1 MHKITVVT
9 LGPGSAQ
16 HLTLGVIE
24 ALKQARR
31 IVLRTQRHGAADY
44 LQGLGLPFTT
54 LDSLHMEEPD
64 FEAFAARAARELITL
79 AQKTPLCYGVADP
92 GADETVRVLLA
103 QAREHVI
110 VLAGVQLSAPMLA
123 AQDANCPPLI
133 TPATRLEVWDGQRPV
148 LLTELDSRALAGDC
162 KLQLLAHYDADC
174 LLYFFPPG
182 QAGTRHAI
190 LTELEELDRQP
201 RYDHTAGALLLPKAS
216 FHKQRY
222 DLQDLVLLMRKL
234 RAPDGCPWDRQ
245 QTHQTLARYLIEEAH
260 EAAFA
265 IGQGDWQALSD
276 ELGDVLLQ
284 VVFHATVGEET
295 GTLTLSDITSAI
307 CGKLIT
313 RHSHIF
319 GSDSLSTAQEVSDN
333 WDKIKSQERGQL
345 SQSDKMRA
353 LPTNLPPTL
362 RAIKVQEAAR
372 KVGFDWDDPR
382 GAFDKVL
389 EETQELLEDH
399 QAGRDIKP
407 ELGDLFF
414 ACINLAR
421 LLGADPDEVV
431 NMTTEKFIKRF
442 ALMEDAIKS
451 DQKVGKYLTLSEW
464 DVYWERSKQGE

>member
-1 MHKITVVT
+1 MHRITVVT
-9 LGPGSAQ
+9 LGPGSAK
-16 HLTLGVIE
+16 HLTLGGIE
-24 ALKQARR
+24 AFKQARR

-44 LQGLGLPFTT
+44 LRGLGLSFTT
-54 LDSLHMEEPD
+54 FDDLHMEEPD
-64 FEAFAARAARELITL
+64 FDAFAIRAVRELIAL
-79 AQKTPLCYGVADP
+79 AQKAPLCYGVADP
-92 GADETVRVLLA
+92 GADETVRALIG
-103 QAREHVI
+103 QAGELVT
-110 VLAGVQLSAPMLA
+110 VLAGVPLSAPLLA
-123 AQDANCPPLI
+123 VQDANDPPLI
-133 TPATRLEVWDGQRPV
+133 TPATRLQVWDGQRPI

-162 KLQLLAHYDADC
+162 KLQLLAWYDADC
-174 LLYFFPPG
+174 TLYFFPPG
-182 QAGTRHAI
+182 QAGTRHAM
-190 LTELEELDRQP
+190 LTVLEDLDRQP
-201 RYDHTAGALLLPKAS
+201 RYDHTAGALLLPKAPY
-216 FHKQRY
+216 HKQRY
-222 DLQDLVLLMRKL
+222 DMQDLVLLMRRL

-265 IGQGDWQALSD
+265 IGRGDWQAVAD

-295 GTLTLSDITSAI
+295 GTLTLSDITCAI
-307 CGKLIT
+307 CSKLIT

-319 GSDSLSTAQEVSDN
+319 GGDSLSTAQEVSDN
-333 WDKIKSQERGQL
+333 WDKIKTLERGEQ

-362 RAIKVQEAAR
+362 RALKVQEIAR
-372 KVGFDWDDPR
+372 KVGFDWDDSR

-399 QAGRDIKP
+399 QAGCDIRP

-431 NMTTEKFIKRF
+431 NITTEKFIKRF
-442 ALMEDAIKS
+442 AFMEDSIKS

>member
-1 MHKITVVT
+1 MHRITVVT
-9 LGPGSAQ
+9 LGPGSAK
-16 HLTLGVIE
+16 HLTLGGIE

-31 IVLRTQRHGAADY
+31 IVLRTLRHGAADY
-44 LQGLGLPFTT
+44 LMGLGLSFTT
-54 LDSLHMEEPD
+54 FDDLHMEEAD
-64 FEAFAARAARELITL
+64 FEAFAIRAARELIQM
-79 AQKTPLCYGVADP
+79 AQETPICYGVADP
-92 GADETVRVLLA
+92 GADETVRVLLR
-103 QAREHVI
+103 QAGEQVI
-110 VLAGVQLSAPMLA
+110 VLSGVPLAAPMLA
-123 AQDANCPPLI
+123 ARDADDPPLI
-133 TPATRLEVWDGQRPV
+133 TPATRLQVWDGQRPI

-162 KLQLLAHYDADC
+162 KLQLLAWYDADC
-174 LLYFFPPG
+174 TLYFFPPG
-182 QAGTRHAI
+182 QAGTRHAR
-190 LTELEELDRQP
+190 LTVLEDLDRQP
-201 RYDHTAGALLLPKAS
+201 RYDHTAGALLLPKAPYQ
-216 FHKQRY
+216 KQRY
-222 DLQDLVLLMRKL
+222 DVQDLVLLMRRL

-265 IGQGDWQALSD
+265 IGQEDWQAAAD

-284 VVFHATVGEET
+284 VIFHATVGEET
-295 GTLTLSDITSAI
+295 GTMSLSDITTAI
-307 CGKLIT
+307 CAKLIT

-319 GSDSLSTAQEVSDN
+319 GGDSLSTAQEVSDN
-333 WDKIKSQERGQL
+333 WDKIKTLERGEQ

-362 RAIKVQEAAR
+362 RALKVQEIAR
-372 KVGFDWDDPR
+372 KAGFDWDDSR

-399 QAGRDIKP
+399 QAGRDTRP

-442 ALMEDAIKS
+442 TLMEDSIKS